1 MKVLI
6 LDDNKGFA
14 DSMARI
20 LNSRGHEA
28 LSLQSA
34 EDALKVMRAGF
45 RPDVRLVDMGVTDM
59 RGDAFIRSMT
69 DSWKLEQDPTRPA
82 SPPPPVV
89 AITGMSSME
98 DVATLPNGMEV
109 LHKPVDPEVLIA
121 RLEAA
126 FGLMHPEK
134 TSQE

>member
-34 EDALKVMRAGF
+34 EDALKVMRSGF
-45 RPDVRLVDMGVTDM
+45 RPDVWLVDMGVPDM

-69 DSWKLEQDPTRPA
+69 DSWKLQQDPTVPMP
-82 SPPPPVV
+82 PPPPVV

-98 DVATLPNGMEV
+98 DTGLLPDGTEV
-109 LHKPVDPEVLIA
+109 LHKPIDPEVLIA

-126 FGLMHPEK
+126 FTMLHSK
-134 TSQE
+134 KN